1 NAGNQNA
8 LVALQRTRSLDGT
21 EAAIA
26 LAKKKLRRTGAV
38 IAGDIECDGLGHGTR
53 VAANAPEILAI
64 VRLDRAAPACPD
76 RVDQDEVREREPS
89 LRVVA
94 QGRARSIVTV
104 RTKIE
109 NSRSDE
115 AEMQKRRCRPGATVK
130 YEREWPVGTAIL
142 HHVSGVKDRC
152 GLLAGL
158 IVKRKSAGSRCIGQ
172 RSACCTYR
180 VFRYGIRRQQPQHAP
195 LRRASFGRARRRR
208 VLCG

>member
-38 IAGDIECDGLGHGTR
+38 IPGDIECDGLGHGTR

-76 RVDQDEVREREPS
+76 RVDQDEVREREPG

-104 RTKIE
+104 RTEIE

-115 AEMQKRRCRPGATVK
+115 AEMQERRCRPGATGK
-130 YEREWPVGTAIL
+130 YEREGAGATSTLQHLTA
-142 HHVSGVKDRC
+142 VE
-152 GLLAGL
+152 
-158 IVKRKSAGSRCIGQ
+158 
-172 RSACCTYR
+172 
-180 VFRYGIRRQQPQHAP
+180 
-195 LRRASFGRARRRR
+195 
-208 VLCG
+208 